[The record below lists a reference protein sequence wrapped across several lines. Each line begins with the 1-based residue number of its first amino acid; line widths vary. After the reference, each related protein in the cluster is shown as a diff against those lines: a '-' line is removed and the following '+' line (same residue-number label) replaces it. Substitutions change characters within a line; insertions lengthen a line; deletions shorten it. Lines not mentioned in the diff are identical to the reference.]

1 MNQTLSETLLNSF
14 LYTYLLYNPCM
25 FDPMFERKTDD
36 KVREFQKTYASM
48 LKYFG
53 VFKLSRNPFSVCW
66 LLEILNLVCTKF
78 NVQESKLDHKIKK
91 EYHDLFNSMLN
102 NCAMIITNN
111 FNIRF
116 DKAQSYN
123 LALPPTV
130 YELLWR
136 YEYISYKH

>member
-1 MNQTLSETLLNSF
+1 MKNI
-14 LYTYLLYNPCM
+14 
-25 FDPMFERKTDD
+25 D
-36 KVREFQKTYASM
+36 KGS
-48 LKYFG
+48 LKIWS
-53 VFKLSRNPFSVCW
+53 KIKFSH
-66 LLEILNLVCTKF
+66 NF
-78 NVQESKLDHKIKK
+78 HKIKK